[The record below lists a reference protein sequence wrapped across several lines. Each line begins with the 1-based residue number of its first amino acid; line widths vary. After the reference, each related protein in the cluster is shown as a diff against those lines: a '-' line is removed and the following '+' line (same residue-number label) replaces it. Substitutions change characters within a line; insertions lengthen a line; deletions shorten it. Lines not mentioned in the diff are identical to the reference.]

1 MRSCWNAPPCFQLRR
16 NSATWMWLSIKGTP
30 AQLRI
35 EPGILLS
42 PPLQYALIRAPH
54 DTGSNDLSKMHGE
67 KAIGSLAFRC
77 GACNTSDEYRG
88 SGASF
93 GGYRCFCAYNY
104 CERCPPTGQRCPT
117 HRADY
122 RKLPARDAESPGER
136 HSRYFKTAVGTKFPI
151 VACCV
156 PGDVKLLLLER
167 EMGFEPTTSSLG
179 SWLST
184 TELLPPVSYVK
195 HSRFIL
201 LQKCRPEK
209 PRFVLHRL
217 GPLNPRH
224 LHVGLT

>member
-1 MRSCWNAPPCFQLRR
+1 MFPVEAKQRHVNVAVNQRDT
-16 NSATWMWLSIKGTP
+16 SATTYRTGY
-30 AQLRI
+30 
-35 EPGILLS
+35 
-42 PPLQYALIRAPH
+42 PPFAAAPVCVDPRAPH
-54 DTGSNDLSKMHGE
+54 DTGSNDLSEMHGE

-136 HSRYFKTAVGTKFPI
+136 HSRYFKTAVGGKFWI

-156 PGDVKLLLLER
+156 PGDAKLLLLER

-179 SWLST
+179 SWHST
-184 TELLPPVSYVK
+184 TELLPLVSYVK

-209 PRFVLHRL
+209 PRFFLHRL